1 MGQRSDIPLPIDP
14 YRFTVVLVGTSHA
27 GNLGAVCRGMLNH
40 GFDRLR
46 LVHPQCDIDD
56 EARNRAK
63 HAGRILDAA
72 EIYSTLDEAVS
83 DATLV
88 VGTSGKRELGRKT
101 VFRHFMYPWDL
112 ADRIEGGE
120 GHVALVFGEE
130 GKGLSHEDLE
140 RCDVLATLPTWEGY
154 PIANL
159 SHAVTIFLYEIHR
172 TRVLQRQGQDPA
184 LPNIVP
190 LEVRTN
196 PQIRQAFRDSVEQF
210 SAVLPGLEERRVSV
224 RQALNRMAARS
235 AVSDDEMTRL
245 LGAYLDATTALQR
258 VSGDEAWS
266 KHRRRR
272 LPSRQ
277 DED

>member
-46 LVHPQCDIDD
+46 LVNPQCDIDD

-63 HAGRILDAA
+63 HAGRILDDA

-112 ADRIEGGE
+112 ADRIGGGE

-130 GKGLSHEDLE
+130 GKGLSHDDLE

-159 SHAVTIFLYEIHR
+159 SHAVTIFLYELHR
-172 TRVLQRQGQDPA
+172 TRVFQRQGQDPA

-235 AVSDDEMTRL
+235 GVSDL
-245 LGAYLDATTALQR
+245 SLI
-258 VSGDEAWS
+258 
-266 KHRRRR
+266 HI
-272 LPSRQ
+272 
-277 DED
+277 

>member
-1 MGQRSDIPLPIDP
+1 MGQRSDIPLPTDP
-14 YRFTVVLVGTSHA
+14 YRLTVVLVGTSHA

-46 LVHPQCDIDD
+46 LVHPQCVIDD

-63 HAGRILDAA
+63 HAGRILDDA
-72 EIYSTLDEAVS
+72 EVFDTLDQALS

-112 ADRIEGGE
+112 ADRLEGGE

-130 GKGLSHEDLE
+130 GKGLSHEDLD

-159 SHAVTIFLYEIHR
+159 SHAVTIFLYELHR
-172 TRVLQRQGQDPA
+172 ARVLQRQGQDPA
-184 LPNIVP
+184 LPNVVP
-190 LEVRTN
+190 LEVRNN
-196 PQIRQAFRDSVEQF
+196 PQVRRAFRESVEQF
-210 SAVLPGLEERRVSV
+210 ADVLPGLEERRVSV
-224 RQALNRMAARS
+224 RQALDRMAARS
-235 AVSDDEMTRL
+235 AISDEEMTRL

-272 LPSRQ
+272 LPSN
-277 DED
+277 ETEN